1 MPIFLLPVLLAL
13 VGFLVYRKMAERK
26 ANSPATLEAAA
37 AAGPATIPPPRKFI
51 L

>member
-1 MPIFLLPVLLAL
+1 MPIVLLPVLLAL

-37 AAGPATIPPPRKFI
+37 AGPAAVPPPRKFI